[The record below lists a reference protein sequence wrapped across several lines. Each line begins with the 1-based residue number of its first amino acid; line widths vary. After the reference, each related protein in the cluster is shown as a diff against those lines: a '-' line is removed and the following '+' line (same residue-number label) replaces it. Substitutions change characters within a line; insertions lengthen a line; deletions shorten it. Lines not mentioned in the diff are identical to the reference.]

1 MSINQQEIKSCNRT
15 KPENNKILIKISNKK
30 FPEFSSKKNNNNM
43 NDPYEESDQSPF
55 ELLSKILDTINNN
68 SLNVFYPDSN
78 NEFKKKIDSLNL
90 EFYLETEKFLS
101 NKNHSEKCQ
110 TSLFIILFKQINIYI
125 EEIGRLNLML
135 IQKRYDPKKIIER
148 TDEIIKKQN
157 EFITKE
163 NLIKALKDSK
173 TNMENKLLE
182 AIISENKLKKEIEI
196 LKKEKEIYKSQINK
210 NNIENCKINNDS
222 ENKQRSI
229 LHKITRSLLN
239 EKNIITSY
247 DNKKQLLLKNE
258 TRKRNNSD
266 SNKFILSNS
275 LNKLYKK
282 EFIKFKIKNHRN
294 IEKKHNNNNNP
305 TIISSLGFPKK
316 RRQIF
321 IQLNEENFYLNPEYK
336 GFCTDSNKMQTNLD
350 NNDIKYIKTEYK
362 SCDINNI
369 KKGGTSDINNNE
381 TNKNKFKKTFISKSK
396 EINYNIK
403 EKDKKN
409 KERDK
414 DKKNNSNKDNKEK
427 STNKKKK

>member
-1 MSINQQEIKSCNRT
+1 MSINQPEIKSSNNRT
-15 KPENNKILIKISNKK
+15 KADNNKILIKSGNKK
-30 FPEFSSKKNNNNM
+30 FSEYSSKRINT
-43 NDPYEESDQSPF
+43 NDSYETSDQSPI

-101 NKNHSEKCQ
+101 NKNPSEKCQ

-135 IQKRYDPKKIIER
+135 MEKRYDPKKIIER

-173 TNMENKLLE
+173 SNMENKLLE

-196 LKKEKEIYKSQINK
+196 LKQEKEIYKNQINK
-210 NNIENCKINNDS
+210 NNIENCKNNNYND
-222 ENKQRSI
+222 ENKKGGV

-239 EKNIITSY
+239 EENIITSY

-266 SNKFILSNS
+266 NNKFILSNS

-282 EFIKFKIKNHRN
+282 QFIKFKTKNQRN
-294 IEKKHNNNNNP
+294 LDKKPNNK
-305 TIISSLGFPKK
+305 IISSLGFPKK

-336 GFCTDSNKMQTNLD
+336 GLYTDTNKMQSNLD
-350 NNDIKYIKTEYK
+350 
-362 SCDINNI
+362 SNNI
-369 KKGGTSDINNNE
+369 KYLNTENKSGDINDINKLHSNEVNNE
-381 TNKNKFKKTFISKSK
+381 NNNRNKFKKTFISKSK
-396 EINYNIK
+396 EINYSIK
-403 EKDKKN
+403 EKDKKY
-409 KERDK
+409 KDRDK
-414 DKKNNSNKDNKEK
+414 DKKNNINKDNKEK
-427 STNKKKK
+427 SMNKKKK

>member
-1 MSINQQEIKSCNRT
+1 MSINQPEIKSNNNRT
-15 KPENNKILIKISNKK
+15 KADNNKILIKSGNKK
-30 FPEFSSKKNNNNM
+30 FSEYSSKRINT
-43 NDPYEESDQSPF
+43 NDSYETSDQSPI

-101 NKNHSEKCQ
+101 NKNPSEKCQ

-135 IQKRYDPKKIIER
+135 MQKRYDPKKIIER

-173 TNMENKLLE
+173 SNMENKLLE

-196 LKKEKEIYKSQINK
+196 LKQEKEIYKNQINK
-210 NNIENCKINNDS
+210 NNIENCKNNNNND
-222 ENKQRSI
+222 ENKKGDV

-239 EKNIITSY
+239 EENIITSY

-266 SNKFILSNS
+266 NNKFILSNS

-282 EFIKFKIKNHRN
+282 QFIKFKTKNQRN
-294 IEKKHNNNNNP
+294 LDKKPNN

-336 GFCTDSNKMQTNLD
+336 GLYTDTNKMQSNLD
-350 NNDIKYIKTEYK
+350 
-362 SCDINNI
+362 SNNI
-369 KKGGTSDINNNE
+369 KYLNTENKSGDINDINKLHSSEINNE
-381 TNKNKFKKTFISKSK
+381 NNNRNKFKKTFISKSK
-396 EINYNIK
+396 EINYSIK
-403 EKDKKN
+403 EKDKKY
-409 KERDK
+409 KDRDK
-414 DKKNNSNKDNKEK
+414 DKKNNINKDNKEK
-427 STNKKKK
+427 SMNKKKK